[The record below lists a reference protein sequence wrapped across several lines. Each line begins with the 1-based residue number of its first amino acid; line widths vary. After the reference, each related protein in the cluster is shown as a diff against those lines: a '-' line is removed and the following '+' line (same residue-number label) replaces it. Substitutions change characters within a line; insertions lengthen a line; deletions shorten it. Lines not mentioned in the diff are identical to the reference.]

1 MDLLRSAC
9 SIEAAGQGGP
19 LGQAQSLISAQA
31 LLHTR
36 APRRLPAKAPEMMP
50 PLFDDPNRW
59 LECAVKMR
67 LVAAEITDSD
77 GKVIALRVAKDLEW
91 FADWVDLRKN
101 ASTTNTR

>member
-1 MDLLRSAC
+1 MDLLRKAC
-9 SIEAAGQGGP
+9 SIAAVHLAKLRVSFRP
-19 LGQAQSLISAQA
+19 KHCCTPV
-31 LLHTR
+31 LLATC
-36 APRRLPAKAPEMMP
+36 PANASPMLP
-50 PLFDDPNRW
+50 PLIDDPNRW

-77 GKVIALRVAKDLEW
+77 GKVIALRVVKDLEW

>member
-1 MDLLRSAC
+1 MHVPLPRSTWP
-9 SIEAAGQGGP
+9 SV
-19 LGQAQSLISAQA
+19 SAQA
-31 LLHTR
+31 LLHTLLL
-36 APRRLPAKAPEMMP
+36 ANCPAKAPAMLP
-50 PLFDDPNRW
+50 PLIDDPNRW

-101 ASTTNTR
+101 ASTTKTR

>member
-1 MDLLRSAC
+1 ML
-9 SIEAAGQGGP
+9 P
-19 LGQAQSLISAQA
+19 SLI
-31 LLHTR
+31 
-36 APRRLPAKAPEMMP
+36 
-50 PLFDDPNRW
+50 DDPNRW
-59 LECAVKMR
+59 QEFAVKMR